1 MYDSRQDA
9 SGPTARDWQ
18 IAAANRFPDQR
29 LIERRRFVMQDDL
42 VALVQ
47 NGRKRTTIRFDE
59 HGLEYPA
66 SRVLPTYAVG
76 GNQPHHEAA
85 PAGEVVRTGLRYVRC
100 GDLSSAD
107 AKADGFK
114 DRQELIDALTRFYPS
129 ITPSS
134 LVCIYA
140 FAPVVS
146 ESETGAAANRR
157 SGRSATASALAAAV

>member
-66 SRVLPTYAVG
+66 SRVLPIYAVG

-85 PAGEVVRTGLRYVRC
+85 PAGEVVLTGLRYVRC
-100 GDLSSAD
+100 GDLVRRREGRRFQGSPRAD
-107 AKADGFK
+107 RRPDP
-114 DRQELIDALTRFYPS
+114 LL
-129 ITPSS
+129 
-134 LVCIYA
+134 
-140 FAPVVS
+140 PVDHTEFV
-146 ESETGAAANRR
+146 GLHIRVRPR
-157 SGRSATASALAAAV
+157 SKRI